1 VRRLALAA
9 LFCLAA
15 GAAIAAAPPTA
26 EEVLDK
32 SQGALGRT
40 LPDLRFIDTAGM
52 PRRLDEFRGRPL
64 LVSLIYTACTD
75 ACPALIENLHPAI
88 EAAQETFGAD
98 AFEVVTVG
106 FDTRQDTPARLL
118 AFVRERG
125 VTLPNWHFLSGD
137 RAAVDGL
144 ATAVGFTFYPSA
156 GGFDHMAQVSVVDRE
171 GRLYRQVYG
180 GVFDTPQIVEPL
192 KDLVFGRERPLL
204 SVEGLVD
211 RVRWFCTVYN
221 PRTGRYYFNYS
232 LFIGMVIGA
241 VSLLGLLAWLVREWR
256 RPRPPAARPSER

>member
-1 VRRLALAA
+1 MLV
-9 LFCLAA
+9 CLAA
-15 GAAIAAAPPTA
+15 GASIAAAPPTA
-26 EEVLDK
+26 EEVLEK
-32 SQGALGRT
+32 SRGALGRT
-40 LPDLRFIDTAGM
+40 LPDLRFIDTAGK
-52 PRRLDEFRGRPL
+52 PRRLGEFRGRPL
-64 LVSLIYTACTD
+64 LVSLIYTACAD
-75 ACPALIENLHPAI
+75 VCPALIENLHPAI

-98 AFEVVTVG
+98 AFAVVTVG

-137 RAAVDGL
+137 RATVDSL

-156 GGFDHMAQVSVVDRE
+156 GGFDHMAQVSVVDRD

-192 KDLVFGRERPLL
+192 KDLVYGRERPLL

-211 RVRWFCTVYN
+211 RVRWLCTVYN

-232 LFIGMVIGA
+232 LFIGIAIGA
-241 VSLLGLLAWLVREWR
+241 ASLLGLLAWLVREWW
-256 RPRPPAARPSER
+256 RPRAPAPRPSER